1 MTGPRSF
8 TLAALLAL
16 GAATAAPA
24 RAQTQ
29 GPQTQAQIVQT
40 PTGIGP
46 RLWEASVGMRTA
58 FIKDRAFD
66 PFSSNDAFAQF
77 SLSGTRVIA
86 RGDRVAF
93 AAGLVLDLGGSGAT
107 ARGEPSDLFL
117 TRLSALAEGRY
128 QPSAR
133 LYGFV
138 RVAPGLLHGSASLT
152 DASSPAGSSLS
163 TTFNAFSVDASAGAA
178 LRLGS
183 LGDSRLCAWLV
194 GDGGYGWVQS
204 ERLRLAPSL
213 GADQSKAGTLDLGSL
228 TPSGAFFRVSLALAY

>member
-8 TLAALLAL
+8 ALAALIAL
-16 GAATAAPA
+16 GAAASAPA
-24 RAQTQ
+24 WAQAQ
-29 GPQTQAQIVQT
+29 EQIVQT
-40 PTGIGP
+40 PPGAGP
-46 RLWEASVGMRTA
+46 RGWEATVGVRVA

-66 PFSSNDAFAQF
+66 PFSDNDAFTQF

-86 RGDRVAF
+86 RGERVAL
-93 AAGLVLDLGGSGAT
+93 AAGLVLDLGGTGAT
-107 ARGEPSDLFL
+107 ARGAPSDLFL

-128 QPSAR
+128 QPWDR

-138 RVAPGLLHGSASLT
+138 RLAPGLLHGSASLT
-152 DASSPAGSSLS
+152 DESSPAGSSLA

-183 LGDSRLCAWLV
+183 LGDTRLGAWLV

-204 ERLRLAPSL
+204 ERLLLAPSL

-228 TPSGAFFRVSLALAY
+228 APSGAFFRVALALVY

>member
-1 MTGPRSF
+1 MTGPRSLALA
-8 TLAALLAL
+8 TLIALGLAA
-16 GAATAAPA
+16 AAPA

-29 GPQTQAQIVQT
+29 GQIVQT
-40 PTGIGP
+40 TSTGVGP

-66 PFSSNDAFAQF
+66 PFSDSDAFAQF
-77 SLSGTRVIA
+77 SLSATRVIV
-86 RGDRVAF
+86 RGDRFAF

-128 QPSAR
+128 QPWAH

-152 DASSPAGSSLS
+152 DASSPGGSSLS

-183 LGDSRLCAWLV
+183 LGDTRLAAWLL

-204 ERLRLAPSL
+204 ERLLLAPSL

-228 TPSGAFFRVSLALAY
+228 TPSAAFFRISLAVAY